1 MNDALGKKAPMT
13 RELLQAIRGSFEQI
27 KDPRCRPGSISL
39 ADALM
44 SAVAMFALKF
54 PSLLKFD
61 EHRNEAVIRA
71 NLRAL
76 YGVEQAPCDSQMR
89 ELLDG
94 VDAERLT
101 GAFAEVHRYLR
112 QEGLLQD
119 YRFLGGYLV
128 SMDGTEPFESAKIH
142 CAQCCERTLKNGE
155 VRYYH
160 QGLTAAIVHP
170 AHRQVFALPAEP
182 IVRQD
187 GKQKNDCERN
197 ALKRLLK
204 KVRTIYPPQGAPK
217 LIAVLDG
224 LYGDGETI
232 KSLKALG
239 FSYIIVVK
247 EGDHAAL
254 FEAIQAALRAGK
266 TEEFEYQ
273 DAQGVLHGFR
283 YLNGVPL
290 NQSHPDI
297 LVNYLDYWEIG
308 KNGKEYHCIWITDI
322 ALSRETV
329 EPVMRGGRARWKIEN
344 ETFNTLK
351 NQGYAFEHN
360 YGHGQKSLA
369 TVLMQLML
377 LAFLVDQAQEHGCAW
392 FQAARQRFRS
402 RTSLWECLRALFC
415 YYLVE
420 SWEALWRA
428 IAERFKPVVIEWNTS

>member
-1 MNDALGKKAPMT
+1 MNDALGKKAPMA
-13 RELLQAIRGSFEQI
+13 RELLNAIRRSFEQI
-27 KDPRCRPGSISL
+27 EDPRRRPGSIAL

-44 SAVAMFALKF
+44 SAIAMFALKF

-61 EHRNEAVIRA
+61 EQRNEAVIRA
-71 NLRAL
+71 NLTQL
-76 YGVEQAPCDSQMR
+76 YGVEHAPCDSQMR

-94 VDAERLT
+94 VDAELLI
-101 GAFAEVHRYLR
+101 GAFAEVHRYLQ

-170 AHRQVFALPAEP
+170 QRRQVFALPAEP

-187 GKQKNDCERN
+187 GKRKNDCERN
-197 ALKRLLK
+197 ALKRLLQK
-204 KVRTIYPPQGAPK
+204 LRPLYPRAK

-232 KSLKALG
+232 QSLKALS

-247 EGDHAAL
+247 QGDHAAL
-254 FEAIQAALRAGK
+254 FAAVQTALQAGK

-273 DAQGVLHGFR
+273 DAQGVLRGFR

-290 NQSHPDI
+290 NQSHPDL

-308 KNGKEYHCIWITDI
+308 KDGKEYHCIWITDI
-322 ALSRETV
+322 PLSRETV
-329 EPVMRGGRARWKIEN
+329 EQVMRGGRARWKIEN

-360 YGHGQKSLA
+360 YGHGKKSLA

-392 FQAARQRFRS
+392 FKAARQRFRS

-420 SWEALWRA
+420 SWEVLWRA
-428 IAERFKPVVIEWNTS
+428 IAERFKTVAIELNTS

>member
-1 MNDALGKKAPMT
+1 MNDALGKKAPMA
-13 RELLQAIRGSFEQI
+13 RELLQVIRGSFEQI
-27 KDPRCRPGSISL
+27 EDPRRRAGSIPL

-61 EHRNEAVIRA
+61 EQRNEAVIRA

-76 YGVEQAPCDSQMR
+76 YGVERAPCDSQMR
-89 ELLDG
+89 ERLDG
-94 VDAERLT
+94 MDAELFT
-101 GAFAEVHRYLR
+101 GAFAEAHRYLQR
-112 QEGLLQD
+112 EGLLQD

-128 SMDGTEPFESAKIH
+128 SIDGTEPFESAKIH

-170 AHRQVFALPAEP
+170 AHRQVLALPAEP

-204 KVRTIYPPQGAPK
+204 KVRTIYPLRGPK

-247 EGDHAAL
+247 QGDHAAL
-254 FEAIQAALRAGK
+254 FEAVQAAFRAGK
-266 TEEFEYQ
+266 TDEFEYQ
-273 DAQGVLHGFR
+273 DAQGVLRGFR

-290 NQSHPDI
+290 NKSHPDL

-308 KNGKEYHCIWITDI
+308 KGGKEYHCIWITDI
-322 ALSRETV
+322 PLSRETV
-329 EPVMRGGRARWKIEN
+329 EQVMRGGRARWKIEN

-351 NQGYAFEHN
+351 NQGYALEHN

-392 FQAARQRFRS
+392 FKAARQRFRS
-402 RTSLWECLRALFC
+402 RTSLWEGLRALFC
-415 YYLVE
+415 YCPVE
-420 SWEALWRA
+420 SWEVLWRA
-428 IAERFKPVVIEWNTS
+428 IAERPKMVVELDTS